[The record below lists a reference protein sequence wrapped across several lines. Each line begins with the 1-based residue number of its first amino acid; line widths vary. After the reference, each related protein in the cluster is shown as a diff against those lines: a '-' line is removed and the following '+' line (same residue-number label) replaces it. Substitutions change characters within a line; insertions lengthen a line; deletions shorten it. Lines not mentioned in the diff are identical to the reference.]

1 MYETCPTF
9 IFGTSRVT
17 MRSTSRVASLPLTR
31 YLNSGETSMRAAAL
45 RIALYSR
52 SWWTSYELTA
62 KYPAQSRQLMLSQ
75 RADVRGWKQVPM
87 GMGE

>member
-1 MYETCPTF
+1 MYATWPTF

-31 YLNSGETSMRAAAL
+31 YLNSGETSISAAAL

-75 RADVRGWKQVPM
+75 RADVRGWKQVPI
-87 GMGE
+87 GIGA